1 LLLANERKARRE
13 RLGSKP
19 SRRRAPKRWP
29 PGRSAAP
36 ATRQGDVGRCI
47 VSTQN
52 QLGMRLD
59 LDRTSIAA
67 LRLWL

>member
-1 LLLANERKARRE
+1 VQPLPKLGPWSADLERLLEANDRKARRE

-36 ATRQGDVGRCI
+36 ATRQG
-47 VSTQN
+47 
-52 QLGMRLD
+52 
-59 LDRTSIAA
+59 
-67 LRLWL
+67 